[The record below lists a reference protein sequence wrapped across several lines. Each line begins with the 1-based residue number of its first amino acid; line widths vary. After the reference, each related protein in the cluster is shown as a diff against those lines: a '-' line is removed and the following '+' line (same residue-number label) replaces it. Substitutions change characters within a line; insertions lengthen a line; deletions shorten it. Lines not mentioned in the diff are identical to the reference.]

1 MELDRHFPGL
11 FEHPL
16 KRKFYGT
23 GSVRGLIMELTI
35 ALIILVV
42 GLIIYGFY
50 SRKKIYKEVDRLEAV
65 KMELMHMP
73 VAEEI
78 SKVKELNMTGETEE
92 LFERW
97 RGQWDDIV
105 TADLPKID
113 ELLFETE
120 EAADKYRFKKAK
132 QSLVHIQESLTD
144 IKGNI
149 QTILDELQNLIGSE
163 QSNRHD
169 SETLEQFYRDVKKKL
184 LAHRYTYGKAEENL
198 DRALSE
204 IKERFSVFEEE
215 TENGNYLQARDIVLG
230 IQQDLTTINEYLEEI
245 PKMLTESQTTLP
257 AQLEELAEGYEEMCS
272 QGYVL
277 DHLQVKESLDSISA
291 DLKWIVEQVEDLNI
305 EEAKIRLAEVNKT
318 IDHLYDSLEKEVY
331 AHHEINNE
339 AGNISFLLKQ
349 LQDKNKELKEET
361 LFVQQSYQLN
371 EQDLDAYHKTDRE
384 LKRLSNLYYSVANK
398 IAEQNLAYTVIQEEL
413 NEVSLHLQRV
423 QDQQES
429 YIEVLQTLRK
439 DELAAKEQIQ
449 ELRKQ
454 LIEAKRLIQKG
465 NLPGVPLEYKERVE
479 EARRALQEVMAKLE
493 EKPLNIARVNDLLEL
508 AIETVQL
515 TFTETEDML
524 QEAFLVE
531 RVIQYGNRYRSNYP
545 FVAQSLKEAEESFRK
560 YNYHAALQQAA
571 SAIEQVEPG
580 AVERLHSLMAKD

>member
-1 MELDRHFPGL
+1 
-11 FEHPL
+11 
-16 KRKFYGT
+16 
-23 GSVRGLIMELTI
+23 MELTI

>member
-1 MELDRHFPGL
+1 MEL
-11 FEHPL
+11 
-16 KRKFYGT
+16 
-23 GSVRGLIMELTI
+23 II

-50 SRKKIYKEVDRLEAV
+50 SRKQIYKEVDRLEAI

-97 RGQWDDIV
+97 REQWDDIV

-132 QSLVHIQESLTD
+132 QSLIHIQESLTD

-169 SETLEQFYRDVKKKL
+169 SEALEQFYRDVKKKV

-204 IKERFSVFEEE
+204 IKERFGVFEEA
-215 TENGNYLQARDIVLG
+215 TENGNYLQARDIVLS

-257 AQLEELAEGYEEMCS
+257 SQLEELAEGYEEMCS

-277 DHLQVKESLDSISA
+277 DHLQVKESLDSVSA
-291 DLKWIVEQVEDLNI
+291 DLKWIVEQVEDLNV
-305 EEAKIRLAEVNKT
+305 EEAKIRLAEVNQT
-318 IDHLYDSLEKEVY
+318 VDHLYDSLEKEVY
-331 AHHEINNE
+331 AYHEINKG
-339 AGNISFLLKQ
+339 AGNISSLLKQ

-384 LKRLSNLYYSVANK
+384 LKRLSNLYYNVANK

-413 NEVSLHLQRV
+413 NEVSLHLQHV
-423 QDQQES
+423 QDQQQS
-429 YIEVLQTLRK
+429 FIEVLQTLRK

-465 NLPGVPLEYKERVE
+465 NLPGVSIEYKERVE
-479 EARRALQEVMAKLE
+479 EAKRSLQEVMAKLE
-493 EKPLNIARVNDLLEL
+493 DKPLNIARVNELLEL
-508 AIETVQL
+508 AVETVQL

-531 RVIQYGNRYRSNYP
+531 QVIQYGNRYRSRYP

-560 YNYHAALQQAA
+560 YNYHAALEQAA

-580 AVERLHSLMAKD
+580 AVERLHSLIRKE

>member
-1 MELDRHFPGL
+1 
-11 FEHPL
+11 
-16 KRKFYGT
+16 
-23 GSVRGLIMELTI
+23 MELTI
-35 ALIILVV
+35 AFIILIV
-42 GLIIYGFY
+42 GLITYGFY
-50 SRKKIYKEVDRLEAV
+50 SRKQIYKEVDRLEAI
-65 KMELMHMP
+65 KMELTHMP

-132 QSLVHIQESLTD
+132 QSLIHIQELLAE

-163 QSNRHD
+163 ESNRHD
-169 SETLEQFYRDVKKKL
+169 IGALEQLFREVKKKL
-184 LAHRYTYGKAEENL
+184 LAHRHTYGKAEGNL
-198 DRALSE
+198 DQALSE
-204 IKERFSVFEEE
+204 IKERFTVFEEA
-215 TENGNYLQARDIVLG
+215 TNNGNYLQARDIVLS
-230 IQQDLTTINEYLEEI
+230 IQQDLTTLNEYLEEI

-257 AQLEELAEGYEEMCS
+257 SQLEELAEGYEEMCG

-277 DHLQVKESLDSISA
+277 DHLQVNESLDSLSA
-291 DLKWIVEQVEDLNI
+291 DLKWVVEQIEDLNI
-305 EEAKIRLAEVNKT
+305 EEAKVRLTEVNQAV
-318 IDHLYDSLEKEVY
+318 DQLYDSLEKEVY
-331 AHHEINNE
+331 AYHEINKN
-339 AGNISFLLKQ
+339 AGSVASLLKQ
-349 LQDKNKELKEET
+349 LLDKNKELREET
-361 LFVQQSYQLN
+361 LFVQQSYHLN
-371 EQDLDAYHKTDRE
+371 EQDLDTYHKTDRE
-384 LKRLSNLYYSVANK
+384 LKRLSNLYYNVANK
-398 IAEQNLAYTVIQEEL
+398 IAEHNLAYTVIQEEL
-413 NEVSLHLQRV
+413 NEVSLHLQHV
-423 QDQQES
+423 QDQQQS
-429 YIEVLQTLRK
+429 HIELLQTLRK
-439 DELAAKEQIQ
+439 DELAAKEKIQ

-465 NLPGVPLEYKERVE
+465 NLPGVPMEYKERVE
-479 EARRALQEVMAKLE
+479 EAKHALQEVMAKLE
-493 EKPLNIARVNDLLEL
+493 DKPLNIALVNELLEQ
-508 AIETVQL
+508 AVETVQL
-515 TFTETEDML
+515 TFSETEDML

-531 RVIQYGNRYRSNYP
+531 QVIQYGNRYRSSYP

-580 AVERLHSLMAKD
+580 AVERIHTLITKE

>member
-1 MELDRHFPGL
+1 
-11 FEHPL
+11 
-16 KRKFYGT
+16 
-23 GSVRGLIMELTI
+23 MELTI

-50 SRKKIYKEVDRLEAV
+50 SRKQIYKEVDRLEAI

-169 SETLEQFYRDVKKKL
+169 SEALEQFYRDVKKKV

-215 TENGNYLQARDIVLG
+215 TENGNYLQARDIVLS

-277 DHLQVKESLDSISA
+277 DHLQVKESLDSVSA

-305 EEAKIRLAEVNKT
+305 EEAKIRLAEVNQT

-331 AHHEINNE
+331 AYHEINQG
-339 AGNISFLLKQ
+339 AGNISSLLKQ

-413 NEVSLHLQRV
+413 NEVSLHLQHV
-423 QDQQES
+423 QDQQEA

-465 NLPGVPLEYKERVE
+465 NLPGVPIEYKERVE
-479 EARRALQEVMAKLE
+479 EAKRSLQEVMARLQ
-493 EKPLNIARVNDLLEL
+493 EKPLNIARVNELLEL
-508 AIETVQL
+508 AVETVQL

-531 RVIQYGNRYRSNYP
+531 RVIQYGNRYRSSYP

-580 AVERLHSLMAKD
+580 AVERLHSLMTKD